1 MSKSTDAGEGFLV
14 KNVSRRREEMF
25 EAALSPCLRGRWAPQ
40 SRAFGAVADGRGKD
54 LTFEH
59 RVLQAGR
66 YPLHCV

>member
-1 MSKSTDAGEGFLV
+1 
-14 KNVSRRREEMF
+14 MF